1 MVARARHNTPELGV
15 MDRACLSC
23 TLKELCW
30 PIGLDPDYL
39 EQVQAM
45 IRHVGPLPA
54 GSHLFHTGDP
64 FTAMYAVRSGCI
76 KSYTVDAGGHEF
88 VHGFHLG
95 GEILG
100 FDAVYPDRHR
110 SSAVVLEAA
119 SLCSIPYRDI
129 ARLSPE
135 FQNVHDQVL
144 RLMSREFSRQLTFA
158 AGPGATQRLAH
169 FLLDMHARLLPPG
182 TVAYQYTL
190 PMSREDIS
198 NYLRITP
205 ETLSRLFAKLQKK
218 GLIDVDRRQVFLSDP
233 ARLDMINQG
242 VS

>member
-1 MVARARHNTPELGV
+1 MH
-15 MDRACLSC
+15 RACMSC
-23 TLKELCW
+23 SLQELCW
-30 PIGLDPDYL
+30 PIGLDPDYM
-39 EQVQAM
+39 ERVQAM
-45 IRHVGPLPA
+45 IQHAGPLPA
-54 GSHLFHTGDP
+54 GSHLFRTGDP
-64 FTAMYAVRSGCI
+64 FTALYAVRSGCI
-76 KSYTVDAGGHEF
+76 KTYNIDAGGHQF

-110 SSAVVLEAA
+110 SNAVLLEAS
-119 SLCSIPYRDI
+119 SLCLIPYGDI
-129 ARLSPE
+129 ARLSAE
-135 FQNVHDQVL
+135 FPDVHDQVL

-169 FLLDMHARLLPPG
+169 FLLDMQARLLPPG
-182 TVAYQYTL
+182 TVESQITL

-233 ARLDMINQG
+233 IRLDLIKQG